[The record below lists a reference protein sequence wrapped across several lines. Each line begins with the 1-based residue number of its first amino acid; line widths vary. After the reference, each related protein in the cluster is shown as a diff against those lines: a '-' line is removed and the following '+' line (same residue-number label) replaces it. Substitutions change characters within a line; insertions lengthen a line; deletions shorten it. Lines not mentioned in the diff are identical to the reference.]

1 MTTGNNNK
9 GIYGGHRIILVI
21 VLCLF
26 GLCLVQSK
34 RAPKKKAR
42 AKTNERVYLVHADV
56 LHYDQYGRNPNAQI
70 LNGNVAFRH
79 KGARL
84 TCDSAY
90 FYQESNSFKAFG
102 HVKMLQGD
110 TLSLLSDYAF
120 YDGDNQMAEARNNVV
135 LTHRGTKLYTD
146 SLNYDRLYG
155 IGYFFEGG
163 RMVDKNNVLVSDWG
177 EYDTETREA
186 IFNYDVS
193 LKNKKFLLNTD
204 TLYYDTKTS
213 LAHVVGPSRIT
224 SGESVINTTD
234 GFYDTNKEVARLYGR
249 ATLTNKGKELTGDSL
264 FYDEK
269 AGVSRGYDNVVYKD
283 IENKNEL
290 DCNYFWYDDKR
301 GMAFATDSAVM
312 KDYSRKDTLFVHS
325 DTIRMF
331 TYAMDTDSV
340 YRTLHCY
347 NKVRAFRT
355 DVQAVCDSL
364 VYNSKDSCMT
374 MYKDPITW
382 NAGRQLL
389 GEVIKVYMKDSTLDK
404 AHVINQALSAELLY
418 DGKHYN
424 QVASRE
430 MFAYFDK
437 GELSGTE
444 AVGNVMVVFYPM
456 DDKDSTLTGLVYM
469 ETDTMR
475 MYMKNRQLQRI
486 WTPKSNGTMFPM
498 TQIPPSRYKLPNFA
512 WFDYIR
518 PVNKDDIFNWRG
530 KKDGTELRTIKRH
543 TAPLQ
548 QISGGSVKTVSMS
561 GGERTD
567 TTGGNAGDVPEEPAI
582 EDKTKDNS
590 R

>member
-1 MTTGNNNK
+1 MTIRNNNR
-9 GIYGGHRIILVI
+9 GFFNGHRTILLI

-26 GLCLVQSK
+26 GLCLAQSK
-34 RAPKKKAR
+34 MAPKKKKR
-42 AKTNERVYLVHADV
+42 AKTNERVYLIHADV
-56 LHYDQYGRNPNAQI
+56 LHYDQYGRNPDAQI

-110 TLSLLSDYAF
+110 TLSLFSDYAF
-120 YDGDNQMAEARNNVV
+120 YDGDNQMAEARRNVI

-186 IFNYDVS
+186 VFNYDVS

-213 LAHVVGPSRIT
+213 MAHVVGPSRIT
-224 SGESVINTTD
+224 SGESVINTSE

-249 ATLTNKGKELTGDSL
+249 STLVNNGKELTGDSL

-269 AGVSRGYDNVVYKD
+269 SGVSRGYNNVIYKD
-283 IENKNEL
+283 AENKNEL
-290 DCNYFWYDDKR
+290 NCDYFWYDNNK
-301 GMAFATDSAVM
+301 GTAFATDSAVM
-312 KDYSRKDTLFVHS
+312 KDYSQKDTLYVHS
-325 DTIRMF
+325 DTIRMY
-331 TYAMDTDSV
+331 TYHMETDSV
-340 YRTLHCY
+340 YRTMHCY

-382 NAGRQLL
+382 NGDRQLL
-389 GEVIKVYMKDSTLDK
+389 GEIIKVYMKDSTIDR

-418 DGKHYN
+418 DGKNYN

-437 GELSGTE
+437 GQLTGTE
-444 AVGNVMVVFYPM
+444 ARGNVMVVFFPV
-456 DDKDSTLTGLVYM
+456 DDKDSTLMGLVYL
-469 ETDTMR
+469 ETDTLR
-475 MYMKNRQLQRI
+475 MYMKDRQLQRI
-486 WTPKSNGTMFPM
+486 WAPKNTGTMYPM
-498 TQIPPSRYKLPNFA
+498 TQIPPSRYRLPNFA

-518 PVNKDDIFNWRG
+518 PVDKNDIFNWRG
-530 KKDGTELRTIKRH
+530 KKDGTALKPIKRH

-548 QISGGSVKTVSMS
+548 QIE
-561 GGERTD
+561 GGEVKSV
-567 TTGGNAGDVPEEPAI
+567 GGMPGGVKNSLSGSDKKHAESTLSGDNAVDKDV
-582 EDKTKDNS
+582 
-590 R
+590 

>member
-1 MTTGNNNK
+1 MTIRNKNK
-9 GIYGGHRIILVI
+9 GIYDGHRIILVI

-34 RAPKKKAR
+34 MAPAKKKR

-110 TLSLLSDYAF
+110 TLSLFSDYAF

-163 RMVDKNNVLVSDWG
+163 RMVDRNNVLVSDWG

-186 IFNYDVS
+186 VFNYDVS

-224 SGESVINTTD
+224 SGESVINTVD

-269 AGVSRGYDNVVYKD
+269 EGVSRGYMNVVYKD
-283 IENKNEL
+283 VENKNEL
-290 DCNYFWYDDKR
+290 NCDYFWYNEKS
-301 GMAFATDSAVM
+301 GMALATDSAVM
-312 KDYSRKDTLFVHS
+312 KDYSQKDTLFVHS
-325 DTIRMF
+325 DTIRMY
-331 TYAMDTDSV
+331 TYNIDTDSV

-347 NKVRAFRT
+347 YKVRAFRN

-382 NAGRQLL
+382 NAERQLL
-389 GEVIKVYMKDSTLDK
+389 GEIIKVYMKDSTIDR

-424 QVASRE
+424 QVTSRE

-437 GELSGTE
+437 GELSRTE
-444 AVGNVMVVFYPM
+444 AQGNVMVVFYPV
-456 DDKDSTLTGLVYM
+456 DDKDSTLMGLVYL
-469 ETDTMR
+469 ETDTLR
-475 MYMKNRQLQRI
+475 MYMKDRQLQRI
-486 WTPKSNGTMFPM
+486 WTPKNSGTMYPM
-498 TQIPPSRYKLPNFA
+498 TQIPPSRYKLPDFV

-518 PVNKDDIFNWRG
+518 PVDKDDIFKWRG
-530 KKDGTELRTIKRH
+530 KKDGTELRTVVRH
-543 TAPLQ
+543 AAPLQ
-548 QISGGSVKTVSMS
+548 QISGGLVKTVSVS
-561 GGERTD
+561 VEGNDKDDSDGINTAVKE
-567 TTGGNAGDVPEEPAI
+567 TGSEYELK
-582 EDKTKDNS
+582 ENS

>member
-1 MTTGNNNK
+1 MTIRNSKK
-9 GIYGGHRIILVI
+9 GRYGGHRIILVI

-34 RAPKKKAR
+34 MAPKKKPR
-42 AKTNERVYLVHADV
+42 AKKNERVYLVHADV

-102 HVKMLQGD
+102 HVRMLQGD
-110 TLSLLSDYAF
+110 TLSLFSDYAF

-283 IENKNEL
+283 SENKNEL
-290 DCNYFWYDDKR
+290 TCNYFWYNDKT
-301 GMAFATDSAVM
+301 GTALATDSAVM
-312 KDYSRKDTLFVHS
+312 KDYSQKDTLFVHS
-325 DTIRMF
+325 DTIRMY
-331 TYAMDTDSV
+331 TYDIETDSV

-347 NKVRAFRT
+347 NRVRAFRT

-382 NAGRQLL
+382 NGDRQLL
-389 GEVIKVYMKDSTLDK
+389 GEVIKVYMKDSTLDR
-404 AHVINQALSAELLY
+404 AHVINQALSAELLH

-437 GELSGTE
+437 GELTGTE
-444 AVGNVMVVFYPM
+444 ARGNVMVVFYPV
-456 DDKDSTLTGLVYM
+456 DDKDSTLMGLVYL
-469 ETDTMR
+469 ETDTLR
-475 MYMKNRQLQRI
+475 MYMKDRQLQRI
-486 WTPKSNGTMFPM
+486 WTPKNSGTMYPM

-518 PVNKDDIFNWRG
+518 PVDKHDIFNWRG
-530 KKDGTELRTIKRH
+530 KKDGTALKTVTRH
-543 TAPLQ
+543 VAPLQ
-548 QISGGSVKTVSMS
+548 QISGGQVSSVSVT
-561 GGERTD
+561 
-567 TTGGNAGDVPEEPAI
+567 A
-582 EDKTKDNS
+582 EDDKKGMPDNN
-590 R
+590 